1 MIVQVH
7 TQKNVL
13 KLSSQRMAAVNGSH
27 VGLIELLTAGESR
40 LQNYHIICYPH
51 DNNKDNVAVLIA
63 AQLLANEG
71 NVCVRVCVS
80 VFVCLCVC

>member
-1 MIVQVH
+1 MIVQAH

-27 VGLIELLTAGESR
+27 VGLVELLTAGESR

-51 DNNKDNVAVLIA
+51 DNNKDKVDVLIA

-71 NVCVRVCVS
+71 NVCVCT
-80 VFVCLCVC
+80 CACAHI